1 MKTFEVTPSCLT
13 SNAFAYFLMFT
24 YVTIQNKSRSIT
36 QRPYLKIRILLA
48 D

>member
-1 MKTFEVTPSCLT
+1 MKTFEVKRLHVLPQTPS
-13 SNAFAYFLMFT
+13 YFFMLT